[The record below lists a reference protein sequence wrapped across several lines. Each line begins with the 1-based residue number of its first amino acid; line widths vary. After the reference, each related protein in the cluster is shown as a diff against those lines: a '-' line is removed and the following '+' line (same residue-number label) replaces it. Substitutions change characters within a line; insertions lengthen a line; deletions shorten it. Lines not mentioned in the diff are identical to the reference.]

1 MKDQI
6 VMLLMGIVLAL
17 GGWNLTQTFS
27 LSTTQAVLDDKV
39 DKLERSVDRLTEI
52 IATMKDLDEDI
63 VEQHDRFIR
72 LLESN
77 NNSSSNNSYS
87 YWDNQM
93 TLNRKMEEYRL
104 IIKMLQW

>member
-6 VMLLMGIVLAL
+6 VMLLLGLLIAL
-17 GGWNLTQTFS
+17 GGWTMTQTFS

-39 DKLERSVDRLTEI
+39 DKLENQVEKLIEEI
-52 IATMKDLDEDI
+52 DEMKNLDEDI

-77 NNSSSNNSYS
+77 NSSTQPSTYS
-87 YWDNQM
+87 Y
-93 TLNRKMEEYRL
+93 
-104 IIKMLQW
+104 